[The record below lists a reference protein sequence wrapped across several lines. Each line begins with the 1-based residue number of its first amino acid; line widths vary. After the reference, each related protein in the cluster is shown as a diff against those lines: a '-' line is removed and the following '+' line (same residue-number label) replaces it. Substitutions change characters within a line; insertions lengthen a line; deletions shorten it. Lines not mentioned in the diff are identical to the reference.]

1 MSASGAS
8 VVPYAAFLRG
18 INVGGHKPIKMDALR
33 AAFVGMGFQKVNTVL
48 VSGNVLFES
57 RAEKAE
63 AIAAKLEEGLKKVFG
78 HEVGV
83 MVRPVAEL
91 RKLAASNP
99 FKDVRL
105 TPQTRLYVTF
115 LAEKPTPDRKAKL
128 QSAGKNLKFLR
139 VSDGEVCSGID
150 ISPEQHTTDLMAQL
164 EKELGR
170 KVTTRNWNTVVRVL
184 DADASGAAISQ
195 QGNKLKRSRMAK

>member
-18 INVGGHKPIKMDALR
+18 INVGGHKPIKMDVLR

-63 AIAAKLEEGLKKVFG
+63 AIAAKLGEGLKKVFG
-78 HEVGV
+78 HEIGV

-91 RKLAASNP
+91 RKLAARNP
-99 FKDVRL
+99 FKDVKL

-115 LAEKPTPDRKAKL
+115 LSEKPTPGQKASL
-128 QSAGKNLKFLR
+128 QAAGKELKFLR
-139 VSDGEVCSGID
+139 VTDGEVCSGIE
-150 ISPEQHTTDLMAQL
+150 ISPQRHTTDLMDQL
-164 EKELGR
+164 EKELSR

-184 DADASGAAISQ
+184 DAEASGAAISQ
-195 QGNKLKRSRMAK
+195 RGNKSERRKMAK